1 MKIALC
7 LSGQP
12 RFVKEVAPYIIQN
25 ACDGYDVDVFAH
37 LWFDDILL
45 NTPYKIGA
53 KNDQWINQ
61 RLNKSAVFDFL
72 NIYNPISHIV
82 EPSKKFIDPTI
93 HFETSLNRYWTWG
106 EPGQEFRDRII
117 NNTISYYYSLNQ
129 VNNLKKVYEYANGF
143 KYDWVVRCRTDTI
156 LHTKINYEHYD
167 PNVINFSNIS
177 NQPDGMIND
186 WFDFGGSKVMDA
198 FMGVFPVFDFAIE
211 KCMNENDN
219 AFCPELIHRKM
230 IDFFN
235 IKIQS
240 HPIGITLPR
249 F

>member
-12 RFVKEVAPYIIQN
+12 RFVQEVAPYIIKN
-25 ACDGYDVDVFAH
+25 CCDGYDVDVFAH
-37 LWFDDILL
+37 LWFDEDLQ
-45 NTPYKIGA
+45 TKPYKFEG
-53 KNDQWINQ
+53 QWQIQ
-61 RLNKSAVFDFL
+61 RLRSTAVDEVL
-72 NIYNPISHIV
+72 QIYNPVSHII

-93 HFETSLNRYWTWG
+93 HFETSLKRYWTWG
-106 EPGQEFRDRII
+106 ELGQEFRDRII

-129 VNNLKKVYEYANGF
+129 VNNLKKTYEYANGF

-167 PNVINFSNIS
+167 SNVINFSNIS

-186 WFDFGGSKVMDA
+186 WFDFGGSKIMDV
-198 FMGVFPVFDFAIE
+198 FMSVFPIFDFAIE

-230 IDFFN
+230 IDFFD
-235 IKIQS
+235 IDIQS

>member
-12 RFVKEVAPYIIQN
+12 RFVQEVAPYIIQN
-25 ACDGYDVDVFAH
+25 VCDGYNVDVFTH
-37 LWFDDILL
+37 LWFDEDLQ
-45 NTPYKIGA
+45 NKPYKFEG
-53 KNDQWINQ
+53 QWQSQ
-61 RLNKSAVFDFL
+61 RLRSTAVDEVL
-72 NIYNPISHIV
+72 KIYNPVSYII

-93 HFETSLNRYWTWG
+93 HFETSLKKYWTWG

-129 VNNLKKVYEYANGF
+129 VNNLKKSYEYANGF

-156 LHTKINYEHYD
+156 LHTKINYEQYD
-167 PNVINFSNIS
+167 KNVINFSNIS

-198 FMGVFPVFDFAIE
+198 FMGVFPMFDFAIE
-211 KCMNENDN
+211 KCMNENNN

-235 IKIQS
+235 IEISS
-240 HPIGITLPR
+240 HPIIITLPR

>member
-1 MKIALC
+1 MKISLC

-12 RFVKEVAPYIIQN
+12 RFVQEVAPYIIQN
-25 ACDGYDVDVFAH
+25 CCNGYDVDVFAH
-37 LWFDDILL
+37 LWFDEDLQ
-45 NTPYKIGA
+45 TKPYKFEG
-53 KNDQWINQ
+53 QWQSQ
-61 RLNKSAVFDFL
+61 RLRSTAVDEVL
-72 NIYNPISHIV
+72 KIYNPVSYIV

-93 HFETSLNRYWTWG
+93 HFETSLKKYWTWG

-129 VNNLKKVYEYANGF
+129 VNNLKKAYEYANGF

-156 LHTKINYEHYD
+156 LHTKINYEQYD
-167 PNVINFSNIS
+167 QNVINFSNIS

-198 FMGVFPVFDFAIE
+198 FMGVFPMFDFAIE
-211 KCMNENDN
+211 KCMNENNN

-230 IDFFN
+230 IDFFD
-235 IKIQS
+235 IEISS
-240 HPIGITLPR
+240 HPIIITLPR

>member
-25 ACDGYDVDVFAH
+25 ACDGYDVDVFVH
-37 LWFDDILL
+37 LWFDEDLQ
-45 NTPYKIGA
+45 TKPYKFEG
-53 KNDQWINQ
+53 QWQSQ
-61 RLNKSAVFDFL
+61 RLRSTAVEEVL
-72 NIYNPISHIV
+72 QIYKPVCHIV
-82 EPSKKFIDPTI
+82 EQSKKFIDPTI

-129 VNNLKKVYEYANGF
+129 VNNLKKAYEYANGF
-143 KYDWVVRCRTDTI
+143 KYDWVVKCRTDTI

-198 FMGVFPVFDFAIE
+198 FMGVFPIFDFTIE
-211 KCMNENDN
+211 KCMSENNN

-230 IDFFN
+230 VDCFGID
-235 IKIQS
+235 IQA
-240 HPIGITLPR
+240 HPIMITLPR

>member
-12 RFVKEVAPYIIQN
+12 RFVQEVAPYIIKN
-25 ACDGYDVDVFAH
+25 CCDGYDVDVFAH
-37 LWFDDILL
+37 LWFDGDLQ
-45 NTPYKIGA
+45 TKPYKFEG
-53 KNDQWINQ
+53 QWQSQ
-61 RLNKSAVFDFL
+61 RLRSTAVDEVL
-72 NIYNPISHIV
+72 QIYNPVSHII

-93 HFETSLNRYWTWG
+93 HFETSLKRYWTWG

-129 VNNLKKVYEYANGF
+129 VNNLKKAYEYDNGF

-156 LHTKINYEHYD
+156 LHTKINYKHYD
-167 PNVINFSNIS
+167 SNVINFSNIS

-186 WFDFGGSKVMDA
+186 WFDFGGSKVMDV
-198 FMGVFPVFDFAIE
+198 FMSVFPIFDFAIE

-230 IDFFN
+230 IDFFD
-235 IKIQS
+235 IDIQS